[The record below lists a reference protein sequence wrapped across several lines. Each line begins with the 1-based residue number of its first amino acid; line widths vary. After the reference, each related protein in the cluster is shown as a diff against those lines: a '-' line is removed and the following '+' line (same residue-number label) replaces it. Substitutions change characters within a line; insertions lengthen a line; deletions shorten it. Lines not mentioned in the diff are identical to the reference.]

1 MYDEYVGTAQGQY
14 QSCSINREIFLE
26 RARDSSE
33 LTLPTLIPPKS
44 ASNVTRYPTPYQG
57 IGARGVNNL
66 ASKLLLALL
75 PPNSPF
81 FRFQLSTSNLPCALY
96 LCTSGKRGNT

>member
-1 MYDEYVGTAQGQY
+1 MYDQSIGTAQGRY
-14 QSCSINREIFLE
+14 QSCMLDREVFLE

-66 ASKLLLALL
+66 ASKLLLALV

-81 FRFQLSTSNLPCALY
+81 FRMKIDDFVIKELEGDQN
-96 LCTSGKRGNT
+96 